1 MAVTERSYVEAGLG
15 RVFTLTSGAITA
27 EIIEYGARLR
37 SCVVPDAEGRLAD
50 IVPGF
55 DSPADYMDRGGS
67 MGAICGRYGNRI
79 PHGRIVVDG
88 EPFQLSVNAPPH
100 CLHGGFNHFG
110 RHFWTGEAL
119 PTDNAVRLTFVS
131 PDGDEGWPGTL
142 NCEVVYRLEGKRL
155 HIEMKAT
162 TDRAT
167 FVNLIF
173 HGYWNLSG
181 HASGSID
188 DHLLQIAAQ
197 RYTPKGDLNVPT
209 GEFAPVEGTPA
220 DFRTLSR
227 IGRYADDLPSNGYDH
242 NLCLDHP
249 PGEPDMPAGRPE
261 VRPGVDDHH
270 RSARGADFHGQQ
282 LVEPPRQGWRHLSG
296 SRRRRPRNP
305 GASEHAEHPRLQPR
319 TAPAGRGLHAQTGGR
334 VRNLG
339 PGLRLPMTR
348 ACIAVPCRYH

>member
-1 MAVTERSYVEAGLG
+1 MTATERTYVEADLG
-15 RVFTLTSGAITA
+15 RIFTLTSGAITA

-37 SCVVPDAEGRLAD
+37 SCIVPDAEGRLAD

-55 DSPADYMDRGGS
+55 DSLADYIDRGGS

-79 PHGRIVVDG
+79 SSGRIEVDG

-100 CLHGGFNHFG
+100 CLHGGFNHYG
-110 RHFWTGEAL
+110 RHFWKGEAL
-119 PTDNAVRLTFVS
+119 PAENAVRLTFVS

-142 NCEVVYRLEGKRL
+142 NCEVVYRLEGRRL

-173 HGYWNLSG
+173 HGYWNLAG

-188 DHLLQIAAQ
+188 DHLLQVAAE
-197 RYTPKGDLNVPT
+197 RYTPKNDLGVPS

-220 DFRTLSR
+220 DFRTLSP
-227 IGRYADDLPSNGYDH
+227 IGRYVAELPSHGYDH

-249 PGEPDMPAGRPE
+249 AGQPDMRLVDPRSGRAL
-261 VRPGVDDHH
+261 RITTNQPGVQIFTANNW
-270 RSARGADFHGQQ
+270 SSLVGKGGAVYQARAGVALETQAYPNTPNTPSFK
-282 LVEPPRQGWRHLSG
+282 PAP
-296 SRRRRPRNP
+296 
-305 GASEHAEHPRLQPR
+305 LQPGDIY
-319 TAPAGRGLHAQTGGR
+319 AHSL
-334 VRNLG
+334 V
-339 PGLRLPMTR
+339 
-348 ACIAVPCRYH
+348 VEFEK

>member
-1 MAVTERSYVEAGLG
+1 MAVTERTYDPPGLG

-37 SCVVPDAEGRLAD
+37 SCTVPDAAGRIAD

-55 DSPADYMDRGGS
+55 DSPADYIDRGGS

-79 PHGRIVVDG
+79 AHGRIEVDG
-88 EPFQLSVNAPPH
+88 EPLQLSVNAPPH

-110 RHFWTGEAL
+110 RHFWKGTAL
-119 PTDNAVRLTFVS
+119 PDENAVRLTFIS

-142 NCEVVYRLEGKRL
+142 SCEVVYRLEGRRL

-188 DHLLQIAAQ
+188 DHLLQVAAE
-197 RYTPKGDLNVPT
+197 RYTPKNDLNVPS
-209 GEFAPVEGTPA
+209 GEFELVEGTPA
-220 DFRTLSR
+220 DFRALRR
-227 IGRYADDLPSNGYDH
+227 IGQHVSTLPSNGYDH

-249 PGEPDMPAGRPE
+249 AGKPDIRLVDPKSGRSLTITTNQ
-261 VRPGVDDHH
+261 PGVQLFTANNWSSLHGKDGAVYQ
-270 RSARGADFHGQQ
+270 ARAGVALETQAHPNTPNIPSFNPTP
-282 LVEPPRQGWRHLSG
+282 L
-296 SRRRRPRNP
+296 RPDEIYTHTVVLEF
-305 GASEHAEHPRLQPR
+305 GAS
-319 TAPAGRGLHAQTGGR
+319 APEE
-334 VRNLG
+334 
-339 PGLRLPMTR
+339 
-348 ACIAVPCRYH
+348 